1 MTGRGFWNLEAYQQ
15 GHNSSNKA
23 TFPNPYQNS
32 STNWRPRFQISES
45 IWTIVIQTTT
55 SGIHSLTFHKYYMNV
70 ILQCV
75 TFWPIFYVSS
85 SIKIESTCCMSMNYL
100 TLLLCNISK
109 YKCYGWLNN
118 HIFGRHHL
126 SCFGVNSIINKMDSV
141 SEEQPIVLPVE

>member
-15 GHNSSNKA
+15 GHNSSNKV
-23 TFPNPYQNS
+23 TFPIPYQNS
-32 STNWRPRFQISES
+32 STNWGPRFQISES

-55 SGIHSLTFHKYYMNV
+55 SGIHSLTFHEYYMNV

-75 TFWPIFYVSS
+75 TFWPIFCVQFYKKYNQLVVCQWIISLYCYVTFQ
-85 SIKIESTCCMSMNYL
+85 STNAC
-100 TLLLCNISK
+100 
-109 YKCYGWLNN
+109 GWLNN